1 MLQQQIVEYAKA
13 QLGLGMSEEVIRNAL
28 VEAGWT
34 LQDVNDSITSAAQK
48 NTPEIMKPT
57 SAATSFPTSV
67 SRTGAQSSGPSSQ
80 PLNLK
85 DLFKGSGKDGASFT
99 ATANVSKAK
108 VFETPAVS
116 AGVSSLKKVGA
127 ESFSSQKSQGI
138 SGGISKIIKVVVV
151 IVALASVA
159 AAVFLYVDNK
169 KLADQVVTLTTE
181 GITMRTAASG
191 VSTQLTNL
199 TASKQEV
206 DKQLSDALKETN
218 QLRSELSFFL
228 PLPQGGTFTLKGA
241 LSMDDR
247 GQYALTT
254 ANGLRVAVKNSK
266 DAKVDS
272 VLKPLVG
279 QAVEIFGTH
288 TALSKD
294 VVVSAVNG
302 API

>member
-1 MLQQQIVEYAKA
+1 MMDVLSPREAVETVKRY
-13 QLGLGMSEEVIRNAL
+13 M
-28 VEAGWT
+28 
-34 LQDVNDSITSAAQK
+34 NDLRL
-48 NTPEIMKPT
+48 P
-57 SAATSFPTSV
+57 FSV
-67 SRTGAQSSGPSSQ
+67 SYGEPKGDPAEVHPQSYSVPIE
-80 PLNLK
+80 LK
-85 DLFKGSGKDGASFT
+85 RKDGASFT

-272 VLKPLVG
+272 NENLC
-279 QAVEIFGTH
+279 TYH
-288 TALSKD
+288 
-294 VVVSAVNG
+294 
-302 API
+302 